1 MDEKARAGRPPT
13 RETLAFTL
21 ELLKRIPRGRKVST
35 TDLCG
40 QLLSA
45 GWDRDVRTVQRLLD
59 ELSRH
64 FDIERDERSK
74 PFGYQ
79 WKAHSAGLSLPGLTE
94 KEALVLA
101 LAQQQLRALLPPT
114 VMASMAPFFLQAQAR
129 LAMHPHQAPHER
141 AASDWMRKVRVVSS
155 SQPLLP
161 PELQEEVLEAVSKAL
176 WHDAW
181 LDITYCNSA
190 GKTIQGRV
198 MPLGLAQQGERLYLV
213 CRYEGHADDRT
224 LAVHRILSARAPG
237 IRFDRPQDFDLETF
251 DSEGRF
257 AFGDGALIDLEF
269 LITKAAGLHLLESRL
284 SEDQRAS
291 DEGEWYRIRARI
303 PATQRLKWW
312 LRGFGDDVTV
322 LAPADLALAVHP
334 WRVEVAE

>member
-40 QLLSA
+40 QLRSA

-161 PELQEEVLEAVSKAL
+161 P
-176 WHDAW
+176 
-181 LDITYCNSA
+181 
-190 GKTIQGRV
+190 
-198 MPLGLAQQGERLYLV
+198 
-213 CRYEGHADDRT
+213 DRT
-224 LAVHRILSARAPG
+224 G
-237 IRFDRPQDFDLETF
+237 
-251 DSEGRF
+251 
-257 AFGDGALIDLEF
+257 
-269 LITKAAGLHLLESRL
+269 
-284 SEDQRAS
+284 
-291 DEGEWYRIRARI
+291 
-303 PATQRLKWW
+303 
-312 LRGFGDDVTV
+312 
-322 LAPADLALAVHP
+322 
-334 WRVEVAE
+334 